1 MAVRLVTATGG
12 ALEPLEHDP
21 RPGSTVLGKRLG
33 IPGLRAWQVARLPQL
48 WFCFERADR
57 LDVFRLW

>member
-1 MAVRLVTATGG
+1 MAVSLVTATDG

-21 RPGSTVLGKRLG
+21 QTGSPVLWQRLG

-48 WFCFERADR
+48 WFCLERADR